1 MSITILGEHI
11 TIIRPERISKPI
23 VGSGDRP
30 KQKPK
35 NQKPLIVKEHTGRVT
50 AVIVETKEKFG
61 GTVVYSLPAP
71 TTHSRVIKAYNLD
84 TSKISRVGC
93 KIGREILWLSHLN
106 Y

>member
-1 MSITILGEHI
+1 MSITILCEHI
-11 TIIRPERISKPI
+11 TIIRPRRVSRHI
-23 VGSGDRP
+23 VVKGDRP
-30 KQKPK
+30 KAKQNK
-35 NQKPLIVKEHTGRVT
+35 KPLVVREHTGKVT
-50 AVIVETKEKFG
+50 AIVVETTEYG
-61 GTVVYSLPAP
+61 GTIVYSLPAP

>member
-30 KQKPK
+30 KPK
-35 NQKPLIVKEHTGRVT
+35 ANQKPLIVKEHTGRVT
-50 AVIVETKEKFG
+50 AVVVETKEKYG

-71 TTHSRVIKAYNLD
+71 TTHSSLINSY
-84 TSKISRVGC
+84 KIDPDKITRLGY